1 MREKNKILTK
11 TMLITS
17 LLCLV
22 PVFFYL
28 AVWNQLP
35 DMVPVHFN
43 AQGEPD
49 GYSSK
54 IFAAFGLPGILL
66 AVNLLVN
73 FSVEADPKSR
83 NTGKEIK
90 AVGKWMVPVLS
101 IVVNLSVLLYALG
114 LKFNMSLIA
123 YGIVGLVLLL
133 VGNYLPKSKRNY
145 TVGIKLPWT
154 LNSDEN
160 WNKTHRLAG
169 YLFMLGGILMIIN
182 MFWNVPWM
190 IFVILVLCALVPAVY
205 SYLLYRKSRDHEE

>member
-35 DMVPVHFN
+35 DTVPVHFN

-90 AVGKWMVPVLS
+90 AVGKWMVPALS
-101 IVVNLSVLLYALG
+101 IVVNVSVLLYALG
-114 LKFNMSLIA
+114 LQFNMSMIA

-190 IFVILVLCALVPAVY
+190 IFIILILCTLIPAVY
-205 SYLLYRKSRDHEE
+205 SYLLYRKNRDHEE

>member
-35 DMVPVHFN
+35 DTVPVHFN

-114 LKFNMSLIA
+114 LEFNMSMIA

-190 IFVILVLCALVPAVY
+190 IFIILILCTLIPAVY
-205 SYLLYRKSRDHEE
+205 SYLLYRKNRDHEE